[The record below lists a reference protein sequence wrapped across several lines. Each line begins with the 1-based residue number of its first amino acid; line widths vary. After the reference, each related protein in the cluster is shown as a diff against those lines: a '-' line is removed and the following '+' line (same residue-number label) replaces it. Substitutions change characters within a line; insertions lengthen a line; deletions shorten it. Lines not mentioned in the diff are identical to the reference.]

1 MTATLYEPHNSTTNE
16 PEWAIVCVGCMRIQR
31 DGNWTDEQASDTRG
45 RSTGFCD
52 PCAQARRS
60 ELQEI
65 IGLVV

>member
-1 MTATLYEPHNSTTNE
+1 
-16 PEWAIVCVGCMRIQR
+16 MRIQR